1 MRCVLFAVDRRLL
14 AKLEPVV
21 QRVLV
26 VDPNLHAARL
36 LTEIMKGLGS
46 RDVVVQPDQDL
57 ALMAAEEMEPGIV
70 FIERSGEGLDG
81 EALARALRRSHLECR
96 RAAIIMVTADAT
108 ERAILGARDS
118 GVHEFL
124 RKPFTSTDLF
134 KRVSNVALKPR
145 GWVEA
150 MGYVGPDR
158 RRFNSGEFSG
168 KRKRKADRSEM
179 DLAGQA
185 DVKDQAMRIL
195 ATALDRFDSDPVQAA
210 RAIREQAATLK
221 ALALKPSDPCLAV
234 AVGALEVSMAG
245 APLTKA
251 AVAAP
256 IEALLAMHKAGH
268 LARTG

>member
-1 MRCVLFAVDRRLL
+1 
-14 AKLEPVV
+14 
-21 QRVLV
+21 
-26 VDPNLHAARL
+26 
-36 LTEIMKGLGS
+36 
-46 RDVVVQPDQDL
+46 
-57 ALMAAEEMEPGIV
+57 
-70 FIERSGEGLDG
+70 
-81 EALARALRRSHLECR
+81 
-96 RAAIIMVTADAT
+96 
-108 ERAILGARDS
+108 
-118 GVHEFL
+118 
-124 RKPFTSTDLF
+124 
-134 KRVSNVALKPR
+134 
-145 GWVEA
+145 
-150 MGYVGPDR
+150 
-158 RRFNSGEFSG
+158 
-168 KRKRKADRSEM
+168 M

-251 AVAAP
+251 ALAAP

>member
-96 RAAIIMVTADAT
+96 TRRDYHGYS
-108 ERAILGARDS
+108 RCHRARDP
-118 GVHEFL
+118 GCPGF
-124 RKPFTSTDLF
+124 
-134 KRVSNVALKPR
+134 
-145 GWVEA
+145 G
-150 MGYVGPDR
+150 
-158 RRFNSGEFSG
+158 
-168 KRKRKADRSEM
+168 
-179 DLAGQA
+179 
-185 DVKDQAMRIL
+185 
-195 ATALDRFDSDPVQAA
+195 
-210 RAIREQAATLK
+210 
-221 ALALKPSDPCLAV
+221 
-234 AVGALEVSMAG
+234 GA
-245 APLTKA
+245 
-251 AVAAP
+251 
-256 IEALLAMHKAGH
+256 
-268 LARTG
+268 